1 MENPVTVNPAPTT
14 ATATESPDFLLN
26 TPPPPPPRELLQT
39 PPSDIF
45 EDTYIQLQ
53 DTENLERKASVDAI
67 VQSLDQINITIRNAS
82 YDKMNKNC
90 YVTKWFAGFLLF
102 GGILVLNDYIL
113 LKHFVQ

>member
-1 MENPVTVNPAPTT
+1 VENPVTVNPTT

-53 DTENLERKASVDAI
+53 DTENIERKASVDAI

-90 YVTKWFAGFLLF
+90 YVTKWFAGILFF

>member
-1 MENPVTVNPAPTT
+1 MENQVTVKPTTET

-45 EDTYIQLQ
+45 EDTYIQLH
-53 DTENLERKASVDAI
+53 DTENAERKASVDAI

-82 YDKMNKNC
+82 YDKMNKNY
-90 YVTKWFAGFLLF
+90 YVVKWFAGILFF